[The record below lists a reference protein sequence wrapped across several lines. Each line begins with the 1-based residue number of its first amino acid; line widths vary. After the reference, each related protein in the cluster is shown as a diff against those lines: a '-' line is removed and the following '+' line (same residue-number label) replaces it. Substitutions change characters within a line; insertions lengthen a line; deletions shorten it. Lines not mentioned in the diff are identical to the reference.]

1 MHPLSTFPQLFFLGL
16 VAPFLL
22 RITVGVFIIYL
33 GKERYHKNV
42 QWLSVIHVISGICLF
57 MGLYTQISAIVG
69 IVLIA
74 FEFYLE
80 NTEKK
85 VSTEKKILYIVSA
98 IILLS
103 LLFTGAGFMAFDRPL

>member
-1 MHPLSTFPQLFFLGL
+1 MHPLVVFPQILFLGL
-16 VAPFLL
+16 LAPFLL

-33 GKERYHKNV
+33 GKERYYKNI
-42 QWLSVIHVISGICLF
+42 QWLSIIHVISGICLF
-57 MGLYTQISAIVG
+57 IGLYTQISAIAG

-85 VSTEKKILYIVSA
+85 ISTEKKILYA
-98 IILLS
+98 ISVVILIS
-103 LLFTGAGFMAFDRPL
+103 LLFTGAGFLALDRPL